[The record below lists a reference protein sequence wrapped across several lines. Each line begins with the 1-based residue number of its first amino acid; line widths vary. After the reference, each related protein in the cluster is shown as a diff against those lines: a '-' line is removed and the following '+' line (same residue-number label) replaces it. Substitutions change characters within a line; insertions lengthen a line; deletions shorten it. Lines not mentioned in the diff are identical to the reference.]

1 MSDDRRSR
9 FRGRPDLH
17 KPVSSRSSEPVHSL
31 RRLAEER
38 SYDVVRMASTSR
50 ARVHLSV
57 VIPNFN
63 TADYVIAAIQSVLN
77 QTLQE
82 LEVIVVDDG
91 SSDESME
98 RLLSIADER
107 LTCIRQCNR
116 GLAGARNTG
125 LLAARGAYV
134 GFLDSDDTWFPEKAE
149 RHLKVMDQDPSL
161 GLTFSYSAYL
171 QQSGAPTGQLLI
183 SRCSRPTAR
192 DLIKRNHVGN
202 GSTFIVRRACL
213 EMAGGFDE
221 AIRNCE
227 EWEFCVRVAASTD
240 FQIQLI
246 PEVLTGYR
254 IREGSLSVSYDHFI
268 SNGDL
273 AVAQFCRYVPD
284 FSDAD
289 ARRAS
294 AQNCRIASRKAL
306 SNGQITLSRAL
317 FAKAV
322 RRYPMLVVRD
332 PRAIA
337 LALIHLVSLPLPK
350 RNGMVVFQGVLS
362 LTRFFYSKLTPQP
375 LSLEFGAEDKAP

>member
-1 MSDDRRSR
+1 MDPKS
-9 FRGRPDLH
+9 FGPM
-17 KPVSSRSSEPVHSL
+17 HSL
-31 RRLAEER
+31 TRLAEER
-38 SYDVVRMASTSR
+38 SYDVVRMASVPR
-50 ARVHLSV
+50 DRVRLSV

-63 TADYVIAAIQSVLN
+63 TADYVTAAIQSVLD

-82 LEVIVVDDG
+82 FEIIVVDDG
-91 SSDESME
+91 SSDDSVE
-98 RLLSIADER
+98 RLLSIGDER

-134 GFLDSDDTWFPEKAE
+134 GFLDSDDMWFPEKAE
-149 RHLKVMDQDPSL
+149 RHLEIMDQDPYL

-171 QQSGAPTGQLLI
+171 QQSGASTGQLLL

-227 EWEFCVRVAASTD
+227 EWEFCVRVAACTN

-246 PEVLTGYR
+246 AEVLTGYR

-294 AQNCRIASRKAL
+294 SQNCRIASRKAL
-306 SNGQITLSRAL
+306 SNGQIALSRAL
-317 FAKAV
+317 FIKAF
-322 RRYPMLVVRD
+322 RRYPLLVLCD
-332 PRAIA
+332 PRAAA

-350 RNGMVVFQGVLS
+350 RNGMVVFQAVLG
-362 LTRFFYSKLTPQP
+362 LMRFFYSKLTPQTP
-375 LSLEFGAEDKAP
+375 SLAFGGRDKAE